1 MRIFLLRLT
10 LAGFLRALIDLK
22 LIKINDFINSINEN
36 NELLEKSFL
45 MNMINLSK
53 WKKLS
58 LMRLKRIKYWP
69 KS

>member
-1 MRIFLLRLT
+1 LLRLT

-53 WKKLS
+53 WKKL
-58 LMRLKRIKYWP
+58 
-69 KS
+69 